1 MAYVRKRG
9 KFFSARWRTRQG
21 LQAEKGGFASKRE
34 AEQFAEEQEALE
46 RRGKN
51 TRPSEVNMTVR
62 EFVQEIWGPS
72 LDVEPQTKID
82 YENIYNS
89 HIDPEFGHR
98 PIASIT
104 PSDIQKWRVRL
115 KNTVAT
121 TGYRLKP
128 SYIEKLTNQLGAI
141 FRVAMDNEVIHK
153 NPMSKIKR
161 RKPKTEK
168 RIVPLDMQTVQALAN
183 GFAPRWQILVW
194 IGFFTGMRP
203 SEILGLTWDR
213 LDFENQEITIDRQLS
228 RDGQRVFADHLKTT
242 KSYRKIPFSPYLQRL
257 LLEHKAAHG
266 LGPHGLILQNRSG
279 NIWRYKD
286 ASAMF
291 RLIARPLG
299 FDKGEGLHQL
309 RHTCASVLIK
319 LGNNA
324 KQIQEWLG
332 HESILETM
340 DTYGHLFPRDLHEV
354 SERLDAY
361 VVGQLEIQNEQRMLA

>member
-1 MAYVRKRG
+1 MAYARKRG
-9 KFFSARWRTRQG
+9 KYFSARWRSRQG
-21 LQAEKGGFASKRE
+21 QQAEKGGFSTKRE
-34 AEQFAEEQEALE
+34 AEQFAEEQEAKE

-51 TRPSEVNMTVR
+51 TRPSEVNMTLR

-72 LDVEPQTKID
+72 LDVEDQTKTD
-82 YENIYNS
+82 YETIYNS
-89 HIDPEFGHR
+89 HIDPEFGDR
-98 PIASIT
+98 VIGTIT
-104 PSDIQKWRVRL
+104 PAEIQRWRVRL

-121 TGYRLKP
+121 TGYRLKQ
-128 SYIEKLTNQLGAI
+128 SYIEKLTNQLGSI
-141 FRVAMDNEVIHK
+141 LRVALDNDVIHT

-161 RKPKTEK
+161 RKPKSEK
-168 RIVPLDMQTVQALAN
+168 RVIPLDMTTIKNLAD
-183 GFAPRWQILVW
+183 GFAPRWQIVIW

-203 SEILGLTWDR
+203 SEVLGLTWDR

-228 RDGQRVFADHLKTT
+228 RDNKKIFADHLKTS
-242 KSYRKIPFSPYLQRL
+242 KSYRKIPFSPFLQNL
-257 LLEHKAAHG
+257 LLEHRENHG

-299 FDKGEGLHQL
+299 FDKGEGMHQL

-354 SERLDAY
+354 CARLDEY
-361 VVGQLEIQNEQRMLA
+361 VVQQISSQEKQKMLA

>member
-9 KFFSARWRTRQG
+9 KYFSARWRTRQG
-21 LQAEKGGFASKRE
+21 LQAEKGGFLTKRE

-51 TRPSEVNMTVR
+51 TRPSEVNMTLR
-62 EFVQEIWGPS
+62 EFVQDIWGPS
-72 LDVEPQTKID
+72 LDVETQTKTD
-82 YENIYNS
+82 YETIYNS

-98 PIASIT
+98 PIGSIT

-115 KNTVAT
+115 KNTIAT

-128 SYIEKLTNQLGAI
+128 SYVEKLTNQLGAI
-141 FRVAMDNEVIHK
+141 FRVAMDNDVIHK

-161 RKPKTEK
+161 RKPKSEK
-168 RIVPLDMQTVQALAN
+168 RIVPLDMQTIQALAN
-183 GFAPRWQILVW
+183 GFAPRWQIVVW

-213 LDFENQEITIDRQLS
+213 LDFDNQEITIDRQLS

-242 KSYRKIPFSPYLQRL
+242 KSYRKIPFSPYLQKL
-257 LLEHKAAHG
+257 LVDHKAVHG

-279 NIWRYKD
+279 NVWRYKD

-291 RLIARPLG
+291 RLVARPLG
-299 FDKGEGLHQL
+299 FDKGEGMHQL

-361 VVGQLEIQNEQRMLA
+361 VFGQLELQTEKRMLA

>member
-9 KFFSARWRTRQG
+9 KYFSARWRTRQG
-21 LQAEKGGFASKRE
+21 LQAEKGGFLTKRE

-51 TRPSEVNMTVR
+51 TRPSEVNMTLR
-62 EFVQEIWGPS
+62 EFVQDIWGPS
-72 LDVEPQTKID
+72 LDVETQTKTD
-82 YENIYNS
+82 YETIYNS

-98 PIASIT
+98 PIGSIT

-115 KNTVAT
+115 KNSVAT

-128 SYIEKLTNQLGAI
+128 SYVEKLTNQLGAI
-141 FRVAMDNEVIHK
+141 FRVAMDNDVIHK

-161 RKPKTEK
+161 RKPKSEK
-168 RIVPLDMQTVQALAN
+168 RIVPLDMQTIQALAN
-183 GFAPRWQILVW
+183 GFAPRWKIVVW

-213 LDFENQEITIDRQLS
+213 LDFDNQEITIDRQLS

-242 KSYRKIPFSPYLQRL
+242 KSYRKIPFSPYLQKL
-257 LLEHKAAHG
+257 LVDHKAIHG

-291 RLIARPLG
+291 RLVARPLG
-299 FDKGEGLHQL
+299 FDKGEGMHQL

-361 VVGQLEIQNEQRMLA
+361 VVGQLEIQSEQRMLA